1 MTITHLSSSSYLTE
15 NLSSYEVNK
24 RIDNRQNL
32 LREYLNVYGGAGACA
47 AIIENGTVDLF
58 SAGKIS
64 LNSNEMP
71 SGKTIFE
78 LGSITKVFTTLVLMT
93 LVHQGKVKLNDP
105 IEIYLPNISIPE
117 LAGKKITLLHL
128 ATHYS
133 GLPEMPDNIKENSY
147 NPYKIYSQNDL
158 EEFLSHCHLLSV
170 PGEQFSYSDIGMGL
184 LGYILSLIENKSYE
198 QLLSEYILKPLNME
212 SSGISLDH
220 EQKKQ
225 FATGNNLGKEVEPF
239 EMAEIF
245 QGAGALC

>member
-158 EEFLSHCHLLSV
+158 
-170 PGEQFSYSDIGMGL
+170 
-184 LGYILSLIENKSYE
+184 
-198 QLLSEYILKPLNME
+198 
-212 SSGISLDH
+212 
-220 EQKKQ
+220 
-225 FATGNNLGKEVEPF
+225 
-239 EMAEIF
+239 
-245 QGAGALC
+245 